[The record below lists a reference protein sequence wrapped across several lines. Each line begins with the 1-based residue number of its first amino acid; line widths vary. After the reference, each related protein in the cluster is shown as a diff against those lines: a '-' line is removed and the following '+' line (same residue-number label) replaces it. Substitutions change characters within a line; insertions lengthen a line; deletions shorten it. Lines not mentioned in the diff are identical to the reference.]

1 MEVMLTLL
9 FQFCFTRTFIDL
21 FESPRVDDFDD
32 KQVEGKIF

>member
-1 MEVMLTLL
+1 MEVMLTYCSN
-9 FQFCFTRTFIDL
+9 FVSREPFIDL